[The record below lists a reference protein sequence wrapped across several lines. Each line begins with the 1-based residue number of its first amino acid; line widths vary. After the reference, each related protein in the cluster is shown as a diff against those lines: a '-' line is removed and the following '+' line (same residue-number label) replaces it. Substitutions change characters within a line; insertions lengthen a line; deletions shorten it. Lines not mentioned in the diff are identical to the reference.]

1 SLFQLRIHIVQSGE
15 SLFDIANSYHV
26 NVEELIKKNP
36 QIAKP
41 AIIMPGMKINLPYN
55 EELVKEEKMN
65 KDESKKQLQ
74 HDKKTKETQK
84 SKVNHEH
91 QNEESMQYVPH
102 DTNFKHHASQ

>member
-1 SLFQLRIHIVQSGE
+1 
-15 SLFDIANSYHV
+15 
-26 NVEELIKKNP
+26 
-36 QIAKP
+36 
-41 AIIMPGMKINLPYN
+41 
-55 EELVKEEKMN
+55 MN

-102 DTNFKHHASQ
+102 DTNFKHHASQPYSYCHRCLQPFESNFPGNKDTSREQGSPFINANPYKGIVSNQPHIKHDFTNDI